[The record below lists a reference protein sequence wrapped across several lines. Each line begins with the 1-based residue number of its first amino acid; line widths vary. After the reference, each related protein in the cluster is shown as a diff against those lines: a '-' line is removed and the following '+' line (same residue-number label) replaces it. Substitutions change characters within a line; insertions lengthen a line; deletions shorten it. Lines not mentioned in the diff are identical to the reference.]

1 MRLIGMCAGRWHHT
15 AIIDVYQVDSI
26 ISLMM
31 ICDLVHL
38 YGALELDQA
47 RFYVRSENL
56 EISAF

>member
-1 MRLIGMCAGRWHHT
+1 MCAGRWHHT